1 MTSLTLRTEV
11 RKDLQVRRPA
21 DAKRN
26 APSARFLRL
35 VLGVACLLACG
46 SGAAQAPVSWPY
58 DFLRKYARLTPAEF
72 RQMEEGRVVVKLLP
86 TRVKQEVASFGAVR
100 IDVPPEFFV
109 ARFRDVEN
117 FKKGR
122 FVPEIR
128 KFGDPPSP
136 GDLEGLSVEP
146 REVEALKRCR
156 ARDCSVKLPA
166 EAIDTLRSEIDWNA
180 ADYRKQAAGLL
191 RRILFRRVEAYQS
204 GGSATLGRYDDKK
217 YSLDL
222 AAEFRGLL
230 DQSPYLAEY
239 APEFDQYL
247 REYPRIRLGGAEH
260 FVYWSKEKYSSEAK
274 PVISITSTSIY
285 RQEDTPGKPFLIAS
299 QQLYASHYFEGSLGL
314 ALVVD
319 ATENRA
325 APRIYLVNVNR
336 SRVDVLRGFF
346 AFLTRG
352 TITRR
357 LQSEMKDVMDSVK
370 KKMEASYL
378 AERSRAEPTAA
389 RP

>member
-1 MTSLTLRTEV
+1 M
-11 RKDLQVRRPA
+11 RRPA
-21 DAKRN
+21 LAKSNVR
-26 APSARFLRL
+26 SARFVRL
-35 VLGVACLLACG
+35 GLAVACLLACG

-58 DFLRKYARLTPAEF
+58 EFLRKYARFTPGEF
-72 RQMEEGRVVVKLLP
+72 RAMEEGRVVVKLLP
-86 TRVKQEVASFGAVR
+86 TQVKQEVAAFGAVR
-100 IDVPPEFFV
+100 MDVPPEFFV

-122 FVPEIR
+122 FVPEIG

-136 GDLEGLSVEP
+136 EDLHGLSVEP
-146 REVEALKRCR
+146 REIEALKRCR
-156 ARDCSVKLPA
+156 VRDCSVKLPA
-166 EAIDTLRSEIDWNA
+166 EAMESLRLETDWNA
-180 ADYRKQAAGLL
+180 PDYREQAAGLL
-191 RRILFRRVEAYQS
+191 RQILLRRVEAYLS

-217 YSLDL
+217 YALDL

-247 REYPRIRLGGAEH
+247 REYPRIRLAGAEH

-274 PVISITSTSIY
+274 AVISITSTSIY

-299 QQLYASHYFEGSLGL
+299 QQIYASHYFEGSLGV

-319 ATENRA
+319 ATENPA
-325 APRIYLVNVNR
+325 TPRIYLVNLNR
-336 SRVDVLRGFF
+336 SRMDVLRGFF
-346 AFLTRG
+346 AFLIRG

-357 LQSEMKDVMDSVK
+357 LQSEMKNVMESLK
-370 KKMEASYL
+370 KKLEASYL
-378 AERSRAEPTAA
+378 EESSHAEPRAA
-389 RP
+389 LP